1 VIASHLLG
9 AAACV
14 PGPADSDDVCS
25 HGRLRDSDSADS
37 APRHFDC
44 QATHSS
50 ASDSESVSA
59 ASLATRSESAVL
71 DASARGLPGCYL
83 LWL

>member
-1 VIASHLLG
+1 VTVSDLLG

-14 PGPADSDDVCS
+14 PGPADSDDGRS
-25 HGRLRDSDSADS
+25 HGRLRDLDSADT
-37 APRHFDC
+37 APRHLDC

-50 ASDSESVSA
+50 APDSESVSA
-59 ASLATRSESAVL
+59 ALSAPRSESAVL
-71 DASARGLPGCYL
+71 DASAPGLLGCYL